1 MRKDTSSKGMK
12 RRTHPPVFRFSH
24 LRSNFRQSDLS
35 HITKC
40 IQINLQAIILLTY
53 YLKLFTFHPARLIT
67 LHENVVGFRDIHVID
82 MDTIDISNLNRQFL
96 FR

>member
-24 LRSNFRQSDLS
+24 LRSNLRQSDLGC
-35 HITKC
+35 IANC

-53 YLKLFTFHPARLIT
+53 YLKLFTFHLAHKLSS
-67 LHENVVGFRDIHVID
+67 HENAVGFRDIHVID